1 MKNFNASK
9 NVYKLVTDD
18 ESCIYGPKSM
28 QQSIVLL
35 FRDKLNS
42 MNVICARNTS
52 KQMIAFFQNT
62 YNLTLPVEQGRT
74 VNFEWYMVHG
84 ILPFICQP
92 TAEGRSFSIKW
103 TSYSHHS
110 NINCEANVFQ
120 RSKEHIFLVRVFVKI
135 ARRPGV
141 PEHILVLKVAD
152 NVRISLRQ
160 LWVLNNVFRVSSSFF
175 SFC

>member
-1 MKNFNASK
+1 M
-9 NVYKLVTDD
+9 TDND
-18 ESCIYGPKSM
+18 SCIYGPKSM

-62 YNLTLPVEQGRT
+62 YNYTLPLEQGRT
-74 VNFEWYMVHG
+74 LNFEWYMVHG
-84 ILPFICQP
+84 ILPFICRP
-92 TAEGRSFSIKW
+92 TAEGRSFSIKPLLWQISANKW

-120 RSKEHIFLVRVFVKI
+120 RPKEHIFLVRVFVKV

-141 PEHILVLKVAD
+141 PEHILLLKVAG
-152 NVRISLRQ
+152 NVRISFRQ
-160 LWVLNNVFRVSSSFF
+160 LSVLNNVFRVLSWFF
-175 SFC
+175 SFY